1 MSLSFRNP
9 AVSHSL
15 SVFLDRIA
23 PEKATRPRIITTRE
37 NQESV
42 GERRTVEHTVGGNV
56 TILEGRNLL
65 LRCPVEGVPT
75 PSTRWLFDGS
85 PVQVSDTLQIDEDT
99 GNLTIIEMTQDD
111 VGEYSCVATNIAGE
125 TVEVSY
131 TTVIGEFILM
141 QVLLYHF
148 LALQGLSIH
157 GIKAS
162 VSISYHNH
170 F

>member
-9 AVSHSL
+9 AVFHSVRL
-15 SVFLDRIA
+15 FLDRIA

-42 GERRTVEHTVGGNV
+42 GDTRTVEHTVGGNV

-75 PSTRWLFDGS
+75 PSTRWLFNKI
-85 PVQVSDTLQIDEDT
+85 PVQVSDTLQIDVDT
-99 GNLTIIEMTQDD
+99 GDLKIIEMTQDD
-111 VGEYSCVATNIAGE
+111 VGEYSCVAENIAGE

-131 TTVIGEFILM
+131 TAVIGEFNMI
-141 QVLLYHF
+141 QVTLKVKRHPWDE
-148 LALQGLSIH
+148 
-157 GIKAS
+157 
-162 VSISYHNH
+162 SISSPDGLP
-170 F
+170 

>member
-1 MSLSFRNP
+1 MSLSFQNP
-9 AVSHSL
+9 AVSHSPRF
-15 SVFLDRIA
+15 VLDRIA

-75 PSTRWLFDGS
+75 PSTRWLFDGV
-85 PVQVSDTLQIDEDT
+85 PVQVSDTLQIDDDT
-99 GNLTIIEMTQDD
+99 GDLKIIEMTQDD

-131 TTVIGEFILM
+131 TTVIGEFITMEVFLC
-141 QVLLYHF
+141 HF
-148 LALQGLSIH
+148 SG
-157 GIKAS
+157 AS
-162 VSISYHNH
+162 GPKRVVKG
-170 F
+170 

>member
-1 MSLSFRNP
+1 MSLSFPNP

-15 SVFLDRIA
+15 GVFLDRIA

-85 PVQVSDTLQIDEDT
+85 PVQVSDTLQIDDDT
-99 GNLTIIEMTQDD
+99 GDLTIIEMTQDD
-111 VGEYSCVATNIAGE
+111 VGEYSCIATNIAGE

-148 LALQGLSIH
+148 SG
-157 GIKAS
+157 AS
-162 VSISYHNH
+162 RPKHPWHKSISLDKLS
-170 F
+170 

>member
-1 MSLSFRNP
+1 MSLTFRNP
-9 AVSHSL
+9 AVSHSPRF
-15 SVFLDRIA
+15 FLDRIA

-75 PSTRWLFDGS
+75 PSTRWLFDGIS
-85 PVQVSDTLQIDEDT
+85 VQVTDTLQINDDT
-99 GNLTIIEMTQDD
+99 GDLKIIEMTQDD
-111 VGEYSCVATNIAGE
+111 VGEYSCVATNIAGQ

-131 TTVIGEFILM
+131 TTVIGEFNAM
-141 QVLLYHF
+141 QVFLYH
-148 LALQGLSIH
+148 LS
-157 GIKAS
+157 GAS
-162 VSISYHNH
+162 NPTRPSMYLLP
-170 F
+170 